1 MMAASVWL
9 CDLLGL
15 TQLLPALYFGE
26 ITWKDSPSWSHLAW
40 CCILQEPSGH
50 PLCTAGGPWIC
61 MMILLKSLFSL
72 THFPWPQTDASWGE
86 RAARE
91 H

>member
-26 ITWKDSPSWSHLAW
+26 ITWKDSPSWSH
-40 CCILQEPSGH
+40 PVG
-50 PLCTAGGPWIC
+50 
-61 MMILLKSLFSL
+61 
-72 THFPWPQTDASWGE
+72 THFAQLGAPGFVWWFY
-86 RAARE
+86 
-91 H
+91 